1 MSWERGSQSLR
12 ASLLGCH
19 VHVARSLLCHRRDA
33 THYRARVH
41 KAPWS
46 TIAEL
51 VDDAARRFPDVEAV
65 VEGSERWT
73 FPELALRVHEAV
85 RALIASGVEHGDRIS
100 IWAPNIRE
108 WVVAG
113 LAVHCAGAVLVP
125 INTRFKSRE
134 ALHVLNTTRAR
145 MVFTVAGFLDT
156 DYVEMLQDGEGA
168 AAVEEIVI
176 LRGDTPAGT
185 TSFAQFLARAATI
198 DDTRRVHRSESVDS
212 DDLCH
217 ILFTSGTTG
226 TPKGA
231 MLTHAAICEA
241 YDVFADVIGL
251 RARDRYLVVLPF
263 FHSFGLHGG
272 ILVCLMRGAT
282 IVPDMVFDANSTMR
296 QVTDERITV
305 LPGAPTIF
313 QTMLNSPDR
322 SGFELS
328 SLRLA
333 IIGAAAIPVE
343 LVHQLRE
350 QLGISVVTGYGIT
363 ESSGIVTMCRFDDD
377 PEVIATT
384 VGRPLPGL
392 DVRIVDGQGNELPRG
407 EPGEIW
413 VRGYTIM
420 RGYLDD
426 PAQTAEAV
434 DAEGWLHTG
443 DIGVMHVDDTL
454 QITDRMKDMFTVG
467 GFNVYP
473 AEVENIMS
481 ANDAIAQVAV
491 IGVPDARLGEV
502 GTAYVVRRSGVS
514 VESADI
520 IAWCRGQMANYK
532 VPRVVEFVDAL
543 PVNATGKVLKYE
555 LRARA
560 AALSVRGE

>member
-1 MSWERGSQSLR
+1 MHE
-12 ASLLGCH
+12 
-19 VHVARSLLCHRRDA
+19 
-33 THYRARVH
+33 
-41 KAPWS
+41 APWS

-51 VDDAARRFPDVEAV
+51 VDDAASRFPHLEAV
-65 VEGSERWT
+65 VEGPERWT
-73 FPELALRVHEAV
+73 FPALANRVHEAV
-85 RALIASGVEHGDRIS
+85 RALMASGIERGDRVS

-108 WVVAG
+108 WIVAG

-145 MVFTVAGFLDT
+145 LVFTVSGFLDT
-156 DYVEMLQDGEGA
+156 DYVEMLRDGEGA
-168 AAVEEIVI
+168 PAVEEIVI
-176 LRGDTPAGT
+176 LRGETLANT
-185 TSFAQFLARAATI
+185 TSFADFLARGSTI
-198 DDTRRVHRSESVDS
+198 DDAERARRSASIATG
-212 DDLCH
+212 DLCH

-251 RARDRYLVVLPF
+251 RSGDRYLVVLPF

-272 ILVCLMRGAT
+272 IIVCLMRGAT
-282 IVPDMVFDANSTMR
+282 IVPDMVFDATSTMQR
-296 QVTDERITV
+296 VTDEQITV

-322 SGFELS
+322 AGFELS

-333 IIGAAAIPVE
+333 IVGAAAIPVE

-363 ESSGIVTMCRFDDD
+363 ESSGIVTMCRYDDD

-392 DVRIVDGQGNELPRG
+392 EVRIVDDQGDELARGQ
-407 EPGEIW
+407 PGEIL

-420 RGYLDD
+420 LGYLDD
-426 PAQTAEAV
+426 PAQTAATV
-434 DAEGWLHTG
+434 DPDGWLHTG
-443 DIGVMHVDDTL
+443 DIGVMHDDDTL
-454 QITDRMKDMFTVG
+454 QITDRKKDMFTVG

-473 AEVENIMS
+473 AEVENVMS
-481 ANDAIAQVAV
+481 AHPAIAQVAV
-491 IGVPDARLGEV
+491 IGIPDDRLGDV
-502 GTAYVVRRSGVS
+502 GMAYVVRRSGVA
-514 VESADI
+514 VEPADI
-520 IAWCRGQMANYK
+520 IAWCREQMANYK
-532 VPRVVEFVDAL
+532 VPRVVTFVDAM
-543 PVNATGKVLKYE
+543 PVNATGKVLKFE
-555 LRARA
+555 LREWA
-560 AALSVRGE
+560 ATGIT